1 MRIVK
6 LRNAALHVRV
16 DGPEDGNPLVF
27 ANSLGT
33 DLRVWDKI
41 VPLLPTGLRIIR
53 FDKRGHGL
61 SSCPA
66 GPYCIDD
73 LIDDTEQLL
82 DNLGARGATFVGLS
96 IGGPDRAGAGPKAAG
111 HHHVTGA
118 VQHRSQARRCADVG
132 GTRIAAIETGGITA
146 LSETILERWFGPA
159 FRRGDELE
167 AWRNMLERTPK
178 TGYLGCCHA
187 VANAD
192 MTGSVPALR
201 LPALAIGGSEDGAS
215 PPDLVRATAALIP
228 GCRYEEIADA
238 GHLPCVEAPE
248 AYAAILSA
256 FLKEAGH
263 V

>member
-6 LRNAALHVRV
+6 LRKAALHVRI

-66 GPYCIDD
+66 GPYGIDD
-73 LIDDTEQLL
+73 LVDDTEELL
-82 DNLGARGATFVGLS
+82 DHLGIRGATFVGLS
-96 IGGPDRAGAGPKAAG
+96 IGGQIGQGLALRRPDIITSLVLSNTAAKLG
-111 HHHVTGA
+111 DA
-118 VQHRSQARRCADVG
+118 QMWAD
-132 GTRIAAIETGGITA
+132 RIAAIKAGGIAA
-146 LSETILERWFGPA
+146 LSDAILERWFGPV

-167 AWRNMLERTPK
+167 AWRNMLERTPAA
-178 TGYLGCCHA
+178 GYLGCCHA

-192 MTGSVPALR
+192 MTGLVPALR

-248 AYAAILSA
+248 AYAELLSA
-256 FLKEAGH
+256 FLKGAGH